1 MERVFKRKIYEKLL
15 QWKEQRKGATALL
28 IEGARRVG
36 KSTIVKQFAQS
47 EYKSYILI
55 DFNNTTQA
63 IRDLFDDL
71 TDMNMF
77 FMLLQQQTQVK
88 LYERD
93 SLIIFDEVQK
103 FPIAR
108 QAIKYLVADGR
119 YDFIETGSLISIKK
133 NTKDI
138 TIPSEETRISMF
150 PMDYDEFRWA
160 LTDEVTPDLLPQF
173 YQKGTPLGPTHRK
186 AMRDF
191 RLYMLVGG
199 MPQAVNAYLDT
210 NNLSDVDQ
218 VKRDIIKL
226 YLDDFRKIDPTG
238 RVEKLFLNIP
248 AQLSNNVSRYMPY
261 QAIGEVK
268 GDKMLEFL
276 NDLEDSKTVLMCYR
290 CNDPNVGM
298 SLTQDQERYK
308 MFLAD
313 TGLFVTLAFWDK
325 DVTENII
332 YSKLL
337 NDKLQTNLGYIYENI
352 VAQTIVATGQK
363 LFYYTFPS
371 EDGKRLYEVDFL
383 LSKESKLWPL
393 EVKSSG
399 YKTHQSLDEFC
410 SKYPSRV
417 SKRFLITTKD
427 YEQQQQTTILP
438 VYMTSLL
445 K

>member
-77 FMLLQQQTQVK
+77 FMLLQQQTHVK

-138 TIPSEETRISMF
+138 TIPSEETRISMY

-160 LTDEVTPDLLPQF
+160 LADEVTPDLLPQF

-218 VKRDIIKL
+218 IKRDIIKL

-298 SLTQDQERYK
+298 TLTQDQERYK

-325 DVTENII
+325 EVTENII

>member
-15 QWKEQRKGATALL
+15 RWKEQRKGATALL

-77 FMLLQQQTQVK
+77 FMLLQQQTHVK

-138 TIPSEETRISMF
+138 TIPSEETRISMY

-160 LTDEVTPDLLPQF
+160 LADEVTPDLLPQF
-173 YQKGTPLGPTHRK
+173 YQKGIPLGPTHRK

-218 VKRDIIKL
+218 IKRDIIKL

>member
-15 QWKEQRKGATALL
+15 RWKEQRKGATALL

-77 FMLLQQQTQVK
+77 FMLLQQQTHVK

-108 QAIKYLVADGR
+108 QAVKYLVADGR

-138 TIPSEETRISMF
+138 TIPSEEIRISMY

-160 LTDEVTPDLLPQF
+160 LADEVTPDLLPQF
-173 YQKGTPLGPTHRK
+173 YQKGIPLGPTHRK
-186 AMRDF
+186 AIRDF

>member
-1 MERVFKRKIYEKLL
+1 
-15 QWKEQRKGATALL
+15 
-28 IEGARRVG
+28 
-36 KSTIVKQFAQS
+36 
-47 EYKSYILI
+47 
-55 DFNNTTQA
+55 
-63 IRDLFDDL
+63 
-71 TDMNMF
+71 
-77 FMLLQQQTQVK
+77 
-88 LYERD
+88 
-93 SLIIFDEVQK
+93 
-103 FPIAR
+103 
-108 QAIKYLVADGR
+108 
-119 YDFIETGSLISIKK
+119 
-133 NTKDI
+133 
-138 TIPSEETRISMF
+138 
-150 PMDYDEFRWA
+150 MDYDEFRWA
-160 LTDEVTPDLLPQF
+160 LADEVTPDLLPQF
-173 YQKGTPLGPTHRK
+173 YQKGIPLGPTHRK

>member
-1 MERVFKRKIYEKLL
+1 MERVFKRKIYAQL
-15 QWKEQRKGATALL
+15 QAWKESRKGSTALL

-36 KSTIVKQFAQS
+36 KSTIVKQFAQN
-47 EYKSYILI
+47 EYRSYILI
-55 DFNNTTQA
+55 DFNNTTLEVK
-63 IRDLFDDL
+63 RLFEDL
-71 TDMNMF
+71 TDMNLF
-77 FMLLQQQTQVK
+77 FLLLQQQLKVK
-88 LYERD
+88 LYERK
-93 SLIIFDEVQK
+93 SVIIFDEVQK
-103 FPIAR
+103 YPIAR

-138 TIPSEETRISMF
+138 TIPSEETRISMY

-160 LTDEVTPDLLPQF
+160 LGDEVTTELLPQF
-173 YQKGTPLGPTHRK
+173 YAQGKALGAAHRQ
-186 AMRDF
+186 ALRDL
-191 RLYMLVGG
+191 RLYMLIGG

-238 RVEKLFLNIP
+238 RIERMYMSIP

-268 GDKMLEFL
+268 EDKMLELL
-276 NDLEDSKTVLMCYR
+276 NDLEDSKTALMCYR

-298 SLTQDQERYK
+298 SLTQDRTRYK
-308 MFLAD
+308 MYVAD

-337 NDKLQTNLGYIYENI
+337 NDKLQANLGYIYENL
-352 VAQTIVATGQK
+352 VAQLLTATGQK
-363 LFYYTFPS
+363 LFYYTFPT

-383 LSKESKLWPL
+383 MSHGSKLWPI

-399 YKTHQSLDEFC
+399 YNSHHSLDEF
-410 SKYPSRV
+410 SKKYSSRV
-417 SKRFLITTKD
+417 EKRFLITTKD
-427 YEQQQQTTILP
+427 YSHDKDTILLP
-438 VYMTSLL
+438 MYMTHLL
-445 K
+445 R

>member
-1 MERVFKRKIYEKLL
+1 M
-15 QWKEQRKGATALL
+15 L

-77 FMLLQQQTQVK
+77 FMLLQQQTHVK

-160 LTDEVTPDLLPQF
+160 LADEVTPDLLPQF
-173 YQKGTPLGPTHRK
+173 YQKGIPLGPTHRK

-248 AQLSNNVSRYMPY
+248 AQLSNNVSRYMPF

>member
-15 QWKEQRKGATALL
+15 QWKELRKGATALL

-77 FMLLQQQTQVK
+77 FMLLQQQTHVK

-138 TIPSEETRISMF
+138 TIPSEETRISMY

-160 LTDEVTPDLLPQF
+160 LADEVTPDLLPQF
-173 YQKGTPLGPTHRK
+173 YQKGIPLGPTHRK

-308 MFLAD
+308 IFLAD

-325 DVTENII
+325 EVTENII

-438 VYMTSLL
+438 VYMTLLL

>member
-77 FMLLQQQTQVK
+77 FMLLQQQTHVK

-160 LTDEVTPDLLPQF
+160 LADEVTPDLLPQF
-173 YQKGTPLGPTHRK
+173 YQKGIPLGPTHRK

-248 AQLSNNVSRYMPY
+248 AQLSNNVSRYMPF

-325 DVTENII
+325 EVTENII

>member
-15 QWKEQRKGATALL
+15 RWKEQRKGATALL

-160 LTDEVTPDLLPQF
+160 LADEVTPDLLPQF

-363 LFYYTFPS
+363 LFYYTFPN

>member
-77 FMLLQQQTQVK
+77 FMLLQQQTHVK

-138 TIPSEETRISMF
+138 TIPSEETRISMY

-160 LTDEVTPDLLPQF
+160 LADEVTPDLLPQF
-173 YQKGTPLGPTHRK
+173 YQKGIPLGPTHRK

-248 AQLSNNVSRYMPY
+248 AQLSNNVSRYMPF

-410 SKYPSRV
+410 SKYPSLV

-427 YEQQQQTTILP
+427 YERQQQTTILP

>member
-15 QWKEQRKGATALL
+15 QWKELRKGATALL

-77 FMLLQQQTQVK
+77 FMLLQQQTHVK

-160 LTDEVTPDLLPQF
+160 LADEVTPDLLPQF

>member
-15 QWKEQRKGATALL
+15 RWKEQRKGATALL

-138 TIPSEETRISMF
+138 TIPSEETRISMY

-160 LTDEVTPDLLPQF
+160 LADEVTPDLLPQF

>member
-15 QWKEQRKGATALL
+15 RWKEQRKGATALL

-160 LTDEVTPDLLPQF
+160 LADEVTPDLLPQF

-332 YSKLL
+332 YFKLL
-337 NDKLQTNLGYIYENI
+337 HDKLQTNLGYIYENI

>member
-15 QWKEQRKGATALL
+15 RWKEQRKGATALL

-77 FMLLQQQTQVK
+77 FMLLQQQTHVK

-108 QAIKYLVADGR
+108 QAVKYLVADGR
-119 YDFIETGSLISIKK
+119 YDYIETGSLISIKK

-138 TIPSEETRISMF
+138 TIPSEEIRISMY

-160 LTDEVTPDLLPQF
+160 LADEVTPDLLPQF
-173 YQKGTPLGPTHRK
+173 YQKGIPLGPTHRK
-186 AMRDF
+186 AIRDF

>member
-15 QWKEQRKGATALL
+15 QWKELRKGATALL

-119 YDFIETGSLISIKK
+119 YDYIETGSLISIKK

-160 LTDEVTPDLLPQF
+160 LADEVTPDLLPQF

-199 MPQAVNAYLDT
+199 MPQAVNAFLDT

>member
-15 QWKEQRKGATALL
+15 RWKEQRKGATALL

-160 LTDEVTPDLLPQF
+160 LADEVTPDLLPQF

-417 SKRFLITTKD
+417 SKSFLITTKD

>member
-77 FMLLQQQTQVK
+77 FMLLQQQTQIR

-160 LTDEVTPDLLPQF
+160 LADEVTPDLLPQF
-173 YQKGTPLGPTHRK
+173 YQKGIPLGPTHRK

>member
-138 TIPSEETRISMF
+138 TIPSEETRIPMY

-160 LTDEVTPDLLPQF
+160 LADEVTPDLLPQF
-173 YQKGTPLGPTHRK
+173 YQKGIPLGPTHRK

-325 DVTENII
+325 EVTENII

>member
-15 QWKEQRKGATALL
+15 RWKEKLLRWKEQRKGATALL

-160 LTDEVTPDLLPQF
+160 LADEVTPDLLPQF

-417 SKRFLITTKD
+417 RS
-427 YEQQQQTTILP
+427 LP
-438 VYMTSLL
+438 VI
-445 K
+445 KRINH

>member
-15 QWKEQRKGATALL
+15 RWKEQRKGATALL

-47 EYKSYILI
+47 EYKSYIMI

-77 FMLLQQQTQVK
+77 FMLLQQQTHVK

-138 TIPSEETRISMF
+138 TIPSEETRISMY

-160 LTDEVTPDLLPQF
+160 LADEVTPDLLPQF

-218 VKRDIIKL
+218 IKRDIIKL

>member
-15 QWKEQRKGATALL
+15 RWKEQRKGATALL

-160 LTDEVTPDLLPQF
+160 LADEVTPDLLPQF

-218 VKRDIIKL
+218 IKRDIIKL

>member
-15 QWKEQRKGATALL
+15 RWKEQRKGATALL

-77 FMLLQQQTQVK
+77 FMLLQQQTHVK

-160 LTDEVTPDLLPQF
+160 LADEVTPDLLPQF

-325 DVTENII
+325 EVTENII

>member
-15 QWKEQRKGATALL
+15 RWKEQRKGATALL

-36 KSTIVKQFAQS
+36 KSTIVKKFAQS

-138 TIPSEETRISMF
+138 TIPSEETRISMY

-160 LTDEVTPDLLPQF
+160 LADEVTPDLLPQF

-268 GDKMLEFL
+268 GDKILEFL

-325 DVTENII
+325 EVTENII

-427 YEQQQQTTILP
+427 YEPQQQTTILP

>member
-77 FMLLQQQTQVK
+77 FMLLQQQTHVK

-138 TIPSEETRISMF
+138 TIPSEETRISMY

-160 LTDEVTPDLLPQF
+160 LADEVTPDLLPQF

-218 VKRDIIKL
+218 IKRDIIKL

-238 RVEKLFLNIP
+238 RVEKLFLYIP

-352 VAQTIVATGQK
+352 VAQTIVSTGQK

>member
-15 QWKEQRKGATALL
+15 RWKEQRKGATALL

-77 FMLLQQQTQVK
+77 FMLLQQQTHVK

-138 TIPSEETRISMF
+138 TIPSEETRISMY

-160 LTDEVTPDLLPQF
+160 LADEVTPDLLPQF
-173 YQKGTPLGPTHRK
+173 YQKGIPLGPTHRK

-325 DVTENII
+325 EVTENII

>member
-15 QWKEQRKGATALL
+15 RWKEQRKGATALL

-77 FMLLQQQTQVK
+77 FMLLQQQTHVK

-108 QAIKYLVADGR
+108 QAVKYLVADGR
-119 YDFIETGSLISIKK
+119 YDYIETGSLISIKK

-138 TIPSEETRISMF
+138 TIPSEEIRISMY

-160 LTDEVTPDLLPQF
+160 LADEVTPDLLPQF
-173 YQKGTPLGPTHRK
+173 YQKGIPLGPTHRK
-186 AMRDF
+186 AIRDF

-325 DVTENII
+325 EVTENII

>member
-77 FMLLQQQTQVK
+77 FMLLQQQTHVK

-119 YDFIETGSLISIKK
+119 YDFIETGSLTSIKK

-160 LTDEVTPDLLPQF
+160 LADEVTPDLLPQF
-173 YQKGTPLGPTHRK
+173 YQKGIPLGPTHRK

-248 AQLSNNVSRYMPY
+248 AQLSNNVSRYMPF

>member
-15 QWKEQRKGATALL
+15 RWKEQRKGATALL

-77 FMLLQQQTQVK
+77 FMLLQQQTHVK

-138 TIPSEETRISMF
+138 TIPSEETRISMY

-160 LTDEVTPDLLPQF
+160 LADEVTPDLLPQF
-173 YQKGTPLGPTHRK
+173 YQKGIPLGPTHRK

>member
-15 QWKEQRKGATALL
+15 RWKEQRKGATALL

-77 FMLLQQQTQVK
+77 FMLLQQQTHVK

-108 QAIKYLVADGR
+108 QAVKYLVADGR
-119 YDFIETGSLISIKK
+119 YDYIETGSLISIKK

-138 TIPSEETRISMF
+138 TIPSEEIRISMY

-160 LTDEVTPDLLPQF
+160 LADEVTPDLLPQF

-186 AMRDF
+186 AIRDF

>member
-15 QWKEQRKGATALL
+15 RWKEQRKGATALL

-77 FMLLQQQTQVK
+77 FMLLQQQTHVK

-138 TIPSEETRISMF
+138 TIPSEETRISMY

-160 LTDEVTPDLLPQF
+160 LADEVTPDLLPQF
-173 YQKGTPLGPTHRK
+173 YQKGIPLGPTHRK

-268 GDKMLEFL
+268 GEKMLEFL
-276 NDLEDSKTVLMCYR
+276 NDLEDSKTALMCYR

>member
-77 FMLLQQQTQVK
+77 FMLLQQQTHVK

-119 YDFIETGSLISIKK
+119 YDFIETGSLTSIKK

-138 TIPSEETRISMF
+138 TIPSEETRISMY

-160 LTDEVTPDLLPQF
+160 LADEVTPDLLPQF
-173 YQKGTPLGPTHRK
+173 YQKGIPLGPTHRK

-248 AQLSNNVSRYMPY
+248 AQLSNNVSRYMPF

>member
-1 MERVFKRKIYEKLL
+1 
-15 QWKEQRKGATALL
+15 
-28 IEGARRVG
+28 
-36 KSTIVKQFAQS
+36 
-47 EYKSYILI
+47 
-55 DFNNTTQA
+55 
-63 IRDLFDDL
+63 
-71 TDMNMF
+71 
-77 FMLLQQQTQVK
+77 
-88 LYERD
+88 
-93 SLIIFDEVQK
+93 
-103 FPIAR
+103 
-108 QAIKYLVADGR
+108 
-119 YDFIETGSLISIKK
+119 
-133 NTKDI
+133 
-138 TIPSEETRISMF
+138 
-150 PMDYDEFRWA
+150 
-160 LTDEVTPDLLPQF
+160 
-173 YQKGTPLGPTHRK
+173 
-186 AMRDF
+186 
-191 RLYMLVGG
+191 
-199 MPQAVNAYLDT
+199 
-210 NNLSDVDQ
+210 
-218 VKRDIIKL
+218 
-226 YLDDFRKIDPTG
+226 
-238 RVEKLFLNIP
+238 
-248 AQLSNNVSRYMPY
+248 MPY

-268 GDKMLEFL
+268 GDKILEFL

-325 DVTENII
+325 EVTENII

>member
-15 QWKEQRKGATALL
+15 RWKEQRKGATALL

-77 FMLLQQQTQVK
+77 FMLLQQQTHVK

-138 TIPSEETRISMF
+138 TIPSEETRISMY

-160 LTDEVTPDLLPQF
+160 LADEVTPDLLPQF

-218 VKRDIIKL
+218 IKRDIIKL

>member
-15 QWKEQRKGATALL
+15 RWKEQRKGATALL

-77 FMLLQQQTQVK
+77 FMLLQQQTQIK

-160 LTDEVTPDLLPQF
+160 LADEVTPDLLPQF

>member
-138 TIPSEETRISMF
+138 TIPSEETRIPMY

-160 LTDEVTPDLLPQF
+160 LADEVTPDLLPQF
-173 YQKGTPLGPTHRK
+173 YQKGIPLGPTHRK

-325 DVTENII
+325 EVTENII

-383 LSKESKLWPL
+383 LSNESKLWPL